1 MADISTDTATQS
13 NPTDIATTHAA
24 LVWDID
30 FDARVLSG
38 HVVHEMHVLTDNVR
52 EIM

>member
-13 NPTDIATTHAA
+13 NHAEIATSHAA
-24 LVWDID
+24 LEWDID
-30 FDARVLSG
+30 FNARILSG
-38 HVVHEMHVLTDNVR
+38 HVVHEMNVLTDNVR

>member
-1 MADISTDTATQS
+1 MAEITTDTATQS
-13 NPTDIATTHAA
+13 NPADIATSHAA

-30 FDARVLSG
+30 FDARILSG
-38 HVVHEMHVLTDNVR
+38 HVVHDMNVLTDNVK